1 MLVRQGALGRD
12 RATEGSEGMPSA
24 AAAAATAAAAKEVAA
39 AVAALDAQKRLAHGL
54 QARAPPGPLCPF
66 NSFAGCAESPAKH
79 AALPYRTYTL
89 SVHAMLPYP
98 TYTLLK
104 P

>member
-1 MLVRQGALGRD
+1 
-12 RATEGSEGMPSA
+12 MPSA

-66 NSFAGCAESPAKH
+66 NNCASCAKSHAKH
-79 AALPYRTYTL
+79 AT
-89 SVHAMLPYP
+89 LPYP
-98 TYTLLK
+98 TL
-104 P
+104 